1 MKKGII
7 KHKHRVRRE
16 TLSVYSVVIFFTTD
30 LSKRS
35 LPMKRNDLGYFRNII
50 LEKRQDV
57 LRSISATELINLE
70 KRTHPNGGGIT
81 QYSTHMADQ
90 GSDANQYELD
100 NYFVARSLKFLRH
113 LDHALTRIEKGD
125 YGICVIC
132 HKEIPRERLEVV
144 PHTQYC
150 TQCKN

>member
-1 MKKGII
+1 MKDREINI
-7 KHKHRVRRE
+7 KE
-16 TLSVYSVVIFFTTD
+16 EDFTLN
-30 LSKRS
+30 
-35 LPMKRNDLGYFRNII
+35 RNDLGYFKNII

-70 KRTHPNGGGIT
+70 KRTHPNGGEIS

-100 NYFVARSLKFLRH
+100 NYFVARRLKFLRH
-113 LDHALTRIEKGD
+113 LDQALSRIEKGD

>member
-1 MKKGII
+1 MKKQ
-7 KHKHRVRRE
+7 
-16 TLSVYSVVIFFTTD
+16 D
-30 LSKRS
+30 LA
-35 LPMKRNDLGYFRNII
+35 YFRNII

-57 LRSISATELINLE
+57 LRSISATDLINLE
-70 KRTHPNGGGIT
+70 KRTQPSGDEIS

-113 LDHALTRIEKGD
+113 LDQALARIEKGD

-132 HKEIPRERLEVV
+132 HNYISKERMEVV
-144 PHTQYC
+144 PHTQHC
-150 TQCKN
+150 AKCKN

>member
-1 MKKGII
+1 MNK
-7 KHKHRVRRE
+7 
-16 TLSVYSVVIFFTTD
+16 
-30 LSKRS
+30 
-35 LPMKRNDLGYFRNII
+35 NDLGYFKIII

-70 KRTHPNGGGIT
+70 KRTQPKGDEIP

-100 NYFVARSLKFLRH
+100 NYFVARRFKFLRH
-113 LDHALTRIEKGD
+113 LDQALDRIEKGD

-132 HKEIPRERLEVV
+132 HKEIPKERLEVV

-150 TQCKN
+150 TNCKN